1 MAGFDTLWALN
12 LPLDFRS
19 ILRLKRRS
27 AASEPSVF
35 SVLPLSSSVL
45 FFGDSGPGFTAE
57 AASPSLCCFCRR
69 FNLLLSFAAS
79 PPTNNTCP
87 PRATHRRSR
96 VTRTATRTTGW
107 VTKLGRMATILVIS
121 PFAQCPR
128 RVAVGVITNW
138 TWLKD
143 AGLNEQGM
151 SKVVGFVSG
160 GSAATKRNTPATRAT
175 TATHHRPDSDCIAAN
190 TNGAAMTTKITT
202 ELGYRRTSAMHLPL
216 LLSLLLLLAATDS
229 VEGFR
234 TSASETRHRPSSALR
249 LSNTPNPF
257 ESIQSIF
264 TPKSGSPPSRAIPDA
279 VVDPDYKLAAG
290 FGAAG
295 AATIA
300 LDQAGVVGSAF
311 GGFLCLLALLFAV
324 QGTRIRFVFDQDSF
338 ELKQVGEGELDD
350 SGENIVVGGKN
361 RWSYESFVNW

>member
-1 MAGFDTLWALN
+1 
-12 LPLDFRS
+12 
-19 ILRLKRRS
+19 
-27 AASEPSVF
+27 
-35 SVLPLSSSVL
+35 
-45 FFGDSGPGFTAE
+45 
-57 AASPSLCCFCRR
+57 
-69 FNLLLSFAAS
+69 
-79 PPTNNTCP
+79 
-87 PRATHRRSR
+87 
-96 VTRTATRTTGW
+96 
-107 VTKLGRMATILVIS
+107 
-121 PFAQCPR
+121 
-128 RVAVGVITNW
+128 
-138 TWLKD
+138 
-143 AGLNEQGM
+143 
-151 SKVVGFVSG
+151 
-160 GSAATKRNTPATRAT
+160 
-175 TATHHRPDSDCIAAN
+175 
-190 TNGAAMTTKITT
+190 
-202 ELGYRRTSAMHLPL
+202 MHLPL

-264 TPKSGSPPSRAIPDA
+264 SPKSGSPPSRAIPDA

-361 RWSYESFVNW
+361 RWSYESFVNWRFFPSKEFPILVYFKETQTSPDGQIHFFPAFANVDQLNDQFELRGCAQMDNN